1 MTQSRNREKAI
12 RMEQGMQW
20 REGEKYNWGVHVD
33 SVNCGGFAFY
43 KVPCGYIVKTMGTEQ

>member
-1 MTQSRNREKAI
+1 
-12 RMEQGMQW
+12 ME
-20 REGEKYNWGVHVD
+20 RREKYNWGVHVD